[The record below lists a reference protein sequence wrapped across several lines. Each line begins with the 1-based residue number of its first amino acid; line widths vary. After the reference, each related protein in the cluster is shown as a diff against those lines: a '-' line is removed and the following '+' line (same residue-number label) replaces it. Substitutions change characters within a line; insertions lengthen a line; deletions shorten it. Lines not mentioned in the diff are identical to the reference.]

1 MKRFIYLIFFCLIC
15 VDSFAQGFTVSVNA
29 PRVVSV
35 GESFRIEFTMNGKP
49 DKFKAPSFDGFEL
62 VAGPSISQSN
72 SYSIING
79 KTTSKSEYTY
89 SYVLIATSKG
99 THSIGAAE
107 AVSDNK
113 IYKNGALPIEVVTDG
128 SSAGSNNGS
137 GTATQQ
143 GGGKATT
150 SISNNDI
157 VLLMEVDK
165 RSAYKG
171 EAISATVK
179 LLTKVAIAGV
189 EGAKTPSFAG
199 FWQQELTNPKQ
210 QTEWTRMSYNNSVYD
225 ATVMKEFLLFPQQNG
240 TITIDAMTMNLV
252 VRVSDPN
259 AGSGNSIFDSFFGG
273 GGGYR
278 DIRKVIST
286 KPITITVKP
295 YVGTQPASFNGAVGE
310 FTMESEIS
318 SDVIAA
324 NSASNIIV
332 KIKGNGNLPLITE
345 PVTELPSS
353 FELYKIKSEEKINVT
368 VNGVA
373 GEKTF
378 TYPFIA
384 RAQGDY
390 TLNPIEFT
398 YFSPNGGRFVTLK
411 SPAFKVAVSA
421 DTSVGGNSGNGA
433 ETIISGVSKEELK
446 ILGKDI
452 NYIMTSL
459 PVLKAKDDFLIWST
473 THILIIIAMII
484 VCVAILLL
492 LRKMIDEA
500 KDTVR
505 VKSKRA
511 NRVALNRLKDAKK
524 HLNDSNSVA
533 FYDSVLK
540 AMWGY
545 VADKLNIDKASLSR
559 EGVGEQLSVK
569 GIDDT
574 QKAQFI
580 SVIASC
586 EEARY
591 SPVAS
596 SMMGEVYNTAIEV
609 ITKFEN
615 KL

>member
-1 MKRFIYLIFFCLIC
+1 MKKLFYLVIFCFIT
-15 VDSFAQGFTVSVNA
+15 VGSFAQGLTITTNA
-29 PRVVSV
+29 PRVVAV
-35 GESFRIEFTMNGKP
+35 GETFRVEFSMNGKP
-49 DKFKAPSFDGFEL
+49 DNFKAPSFDGFEL
-62 VAGPSISQSN
+62 IAGPSVSQSN
-72 SYSIING
+72 SISIVNG
-79 KTTSKSEYTY
+79 KRSSKSEYTY
-89 SYVLIATSKG
+89 SYVLIAAAKG
-99 THSIGAAE
+99 TYTIAVAE
-107 AVSDNK
+107 ATADGKAYRSSP
-113 IYKNGALPIEVVTDG
+113 LPVEVVDDNSSTTG
-128 SSAGSNNGS
+128 SQSG
-137 GTATQQ
+137 GTATQRPAGQ
-143 GGGKATT
+143 AATT
-150 SISNNDI
+150 VSNNDI
-157 VLLMEVDK
+157 VLLMEVNK

-171 EAISATVK
+171 EAITAIVK
-179 LLTKVAIAGV
+179 LLTKVPIAGV

-199 FWQQELTNPKQ
+199 FWQQELPNQNQ
-210 QTEWTRMSYNNSVYD
+210 QTEWTRMSYNNNVYD

-240 TITIDAMTMNLV
+240 SITIDAMTMNLV
-252 VRVSDPN
+252 VRIQDPN

-273 GGGYR
+273 GSGYR

-310 FTMESEIS
+310 FTMESELS
-318 SDVIAA
+318 SDVITA
-324 NSASNIIV
+324 NSASNFII
-332 KIKGNGNLPLITE
+332 KLKGNGNLPLITE
-345 PVTELPSS
+345 PPVELPSS

-368 VNGVA
+368 AGGVS
-373 GEKTF
+373 GEKVF

-398 YFSPNGGRFVTLK
+398 YFSPSNGRFITLK

-421 DTSVGGNSGNGA
+421 DTSVNGSNNGA

-452 NYIMTSL
+452 NYIMTAL
-459 PVLKAKDDFLIWST
+459 PELQTKGDFLIWSP
-473 THILIIIAMII
+473 THFMIVLAMIV
-484 VCVAILLL
+484 VCIIILLL
-492 LRKMIDEA
+492 LRKMMKEA
-500 KDTVR
+500 KDIVR

-511 NRVALNRLKDAKK
+511 NRVALNRLKEAKK
-524 HLNDSNSVA
+524 YLGESDSAA
-533 FYDSVLK
+533 FYESVLK

-559 EGVGEQLSVK
+559 DRVGEQLSLK
-569 GIDDT
+569 GIDDK
-574 QKAQFI
+574 QKEQFL